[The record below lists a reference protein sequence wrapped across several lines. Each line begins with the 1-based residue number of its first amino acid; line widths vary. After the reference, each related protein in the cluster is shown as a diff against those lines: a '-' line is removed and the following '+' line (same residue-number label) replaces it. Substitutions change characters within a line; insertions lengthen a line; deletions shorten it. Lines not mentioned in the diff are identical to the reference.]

1 MTRIRVIKKAMAVVL
16 MCCAAASLFAQGE
29 NGFQLELVPQRANHL
44 DIVTHADG
52 SMTCTTTGNDPHI
65 YTTPAKGDVDD
76 STTYLFS
83 FEYKTEE
90 KLEGMSI
97 FFFPPDNPFVEIS
110 HLELEAAKDWTPI
123 RFNLKQLADAWD
135 RRSKLFRIDLGG
147 SSGRSVSIRNVALRA
162 PTPKELKAYKD
173 EEERKKAF
181 FASCGIGLAGIQPG
195 SNTMETVSFQDSE
208 SAVSVMSVYK
218 HMDLDA
224 LTKMGKVD
232 PSAQAPV
239 PLAPVIVAGEG
250 EAPENHTL
258 VRIFSR
264 YQVLENQFLAWPPE
278 VRGGVG
284 VESLRTADGA
294 AAFAAWPLTSSSVH
308 EIRLFNRYGGMVG
321 SIKISDRISP
331 PYVVCAGRFVE
342 SVEDAVVAVAPRRSL
357 SKSVPVLFYRCDGT
371 LLAETKVLA
380 AEDGSAEYAVL
391 SVAESSSADTVLLQ
405 NLNSKTSFSVTPG
418 GVERAVSFENVPGKV
433 RLFGSA
439 YGDRSFNA
447 AGDENV
453 ISTLHAVDDAGNV
466 RTMNAGKR
474 ENLFWIENQLPAVSE
489 GRFIK
494 NAATH
499 TVRNTTYLNYA
510 MNWSPLVLQ
519 GDIEDKSYEEW
530 TRGIDW
536 SSATENPHTAEESS
550 IWVKEN
556 LPHFKDIYQY
566 NDGLPTTWFVPFS
579 QRWHTEHTEP
589 LIRKTDPDTGLPLY
603 LVLNRVNQIQGGGYL
618 GERLF
623 EYGSMNLEQESLNRL
638 YHYGQRAF
646 WKRLAPLF
654 RQKPEMTISLKP
666 AHENEITSGA
676 RSVGDYNLKNIEG
689 FYQYLL
695 TLYGTLDNI
704 NRIFDTPFSASFFDA
719 PRNGER
725 GLWDNYNP
733 NSRIYQAWIE
743 YNRTV
748 VYRRIALAYREVLL
762 AGLPPELIKSH
773 QIPDTFAI
781 HNIGI
786 GDGEP
791 RVSPIDWLLTAGT
804 GFGYSRYGVDYAKEE
819 NIARGAYSSGFDGM
833 FVGEYA
839 SLTTNRVDAYQQLA
853 FLREHGI
860 NSILAM
866 YWPTNMLTGVNDVQ
880 VEALQKMIE
889 KNDTPLRGYAGGI
902 GEVRPYRGPGIQ
914 YDVAQ
919 LGTGESNTGLLK
931 SLRADGTFEGTVY
944 LVPFHAH
951 VDVTTL
957 LSKDAVSI
965 STTETELCAVPS
977 FRAGSVLEISF
988 VPEVEPRGT
997 IEFNLSHQGC
1007 ALPGNRVELSNLK
1020 AGQKVRI
1027 TYKVPLVLSNVS
1039 LTVST
1044 MRGAVALNDL
1054 RVYHQQ
1060 DMALSTTL
1068 GIKRGI
1074 RHKNGVSFDL
1084 IEE

>member
-1 MTRIRVIKKAMAVVL
+1 MTRIRVIEKGMAAML
-16 MCCAAASLFAQGE
+16 MCFIAASLFAQGE
-29 NGFQLELVPQRANHL
+29 SCFQLALVPQNANQL

-52 SMTCTTTGNDPHI
+52 SLTFTTTGNDPHI
-65 YTTPAKGDVDD
+65 YTTPAKGEVDD
-76 STTYLFS
+76 STTYLLS

-110 HLELEAAKDWTPI
+110 HLELEAAVDWTPI
-123 RFNLKQLADAWD
+123 HFNLKQLADGWD
-135 RRSKLFRIDLGG
+135 GRSKQFRIDLGG
-147 SSGRSVSIRNVALRA
+147 SSGRTVSIRNVALRA

-173 EEERKKAF
+173 EEERKNAF
-181 FASCGIGLAGIQPG
+181 FASCGIKLAGIEPKN
-195 SNTMETVSFQDSE
+195 NTMETLSFRDSE

-224 LTKMGKVD
+224 LTKMGKND
-232 PSAQAPV
+232 PSAKAPV

-250 EAPENHTL
+250 EDPGNHTL
-258 VRIFSR
+258 IRIFSR

-284 VESLRTADGA
+284 VESLRIAGGA

-308 EIRLFNRYGGMVG
+308 EVRLFNRYGGMVDA
-321 SIKISDRISP
+321 IKISERISP

-342 SVEDAVVAVAPRRSL
+342 SVEEDVLAVASRQSR
-357 SKSVPVLFYRCDGT
+357 SKSAPVLFYRCDGT
-371 LLAETKVLA
+371 LLAETEVLA
-380 AEDGSAEYAVL
+380 ASDGSAEYAVL

-405 NLNSKTSFSVTPG
+405 NLKSKSSFSVSPG
-418 GVERAVSFENVPGKV
+418 GVERSVSFKDVPGRVK
-433 RLFGSA
+433 LFGSA

-447 AGDENV
+447 AGDESV

-474 ENLFWIENQLPAVSE
+474 ENLFWIETQLPALTE

-510 MNWSPLVLQ
+510 MNWSPLLQ
-519 GDIEDKSYEEW
+519 KGDIEDKTYEEW
-530 TRGIDW
+530 TKGIDW
-536 SSATENPHTAEESS
+536 SSATENPHIAGESS

-556 LPHFKDIYQY
+556 LPIFKDIYQY
-566 NDGLPTTWFVPFS
+566 NEGLPTTWFVPFS
-579 QRWHTEHTEP
+579 QRWHTEYTEA
-589 LIRKTDPDTGLPLY
+589 LIEKKDPDSGLPLY

-666 AHENEITSGA
+666 AHENEIASGA

-695 TLYGTLDNI
+695 TLYGTLDSI
-704 NRIFDTPFSASFFDA
+704 NRIFDTPFSATFFDA
-719 PRNGER
+719 PRNGVR

-733 NSRIYQAWIE
+733 NSSIYQAWIE

-748 VYRRIALAYREVLL
+748 VYRRIGLAYREVLL

-804 GFGYSRYGVDYAKEE
+804 GFGYSRYGVDYAEEE
-819 NIARGAYSSGFDGM
+819 NIAKGAYSSGFDGM
-833 FVGEYA
+833 FIGEYA
-839 SLTTNRVDAYQQLA
+839 SLTMNREDAYNQLS

-866 YWPTNMLTGVNDVQ
+866 YWPTNMIAGVNDVQ

-902 GEVRPYRGPGIQ
+902 GEVRAYRGPGIQ
-914 YDVAQ
+914 YDIAQ

-944 LVPFHAH
+944 LVPFHSH
-951 VDVTTL
+951 VDITTL
-957 LSKDAVSI
+957 VSKDSVSI
-965 STTETELCAVPS
+965 SSTETELCAIPGL
-977 FRAGSVLEISF
+977 RAGSVVEISF
-988 VPEVEPRGT
+988 VPEVEPRGA

-1007 ALPGNRVELSNLK
+1007 SLPENSIKLTGLK
-1020 AGQKVRI
+1020 SGQNVRI
-1027 TYKVPLVLSNVS
+1027 TYKVPLILSNVS

-1044 MRGAVALNDL
+1044 MRGSVALKDL
-1054 RVYHQQ
+1054 RVYHEQ

-1068 GIKRGI
+1068 EIKKGI
-1074 RHKNGVSFDL
+1074 RHKSGVSFDL